1 MLTDVRNGFLGRRPL
16 CSGVCSGM
24 GSCGGSGMSGGSCV
38 GVEGLGFLGDQ
49 RPGVLWEYRRTGALE
64 EGVVAL
70 DFAGR

>member
-1 MLTDVRNGFLGRRPL
+1 
-16 CSGVCSGM
+16 
-24 GSCGGSGMSGGSCV
+24 MSGGSCV